1 MVLWVGLGILVVSTL
16 TTLSVS
22 EEAPLDLTPEARGGQ
37 RGDAEGAV
45 KAEAAR
51 LSGTHSPT
59 QIPARERPQAG
70 SGYGISQQPLTSAS
84 RSSGPAKQPLSC
96 GDGAQWEVPGFG
108 PANPGGFLLCAG
120 DQGRHSAG
128 WGSALHGWPCERMHI
143 DAYCPCVFVLR
154 M

>member
-22 EEAPLDLTPEARGGQ
+22 EEAPLDLTQEARGGQ

-84 RSSGPAKQPLSC
+84 RSSGPLSSLCPAETGPSGRFQALAQPTRGLPP
-96 GDGAQWEVPGFG
+96 V
-108 PANPGGFLLCAG
+108 
-120 DQGRHSAG
+120 R
-128 WGSALHGWPCERMHI
+128 R
-143 DAYCPCVFVLR
+143 
-154 M
+154 